1 MELHGRA
8 AGRANGSPAALDFD
22 RKEFGMSISFARK
35 WQPGIATL
43 SALGGLAFGLALH
56 YLVLY
61 ARDHGP
67 SAGSWSLQGNGAI
80 SLIPLGALIV
90 LVAEI
95 QLVRRRAWV
104 GAIFL
109 PVATFLGLFV
119 LVGTV

>member
-1 MELHGRA
+1 MELRGRA
-8 AGRANGSPAALDFD
+8 AGRANGSPAAA
-22 RKEFGMSISFARK
+22 GGARIERTRRHETDHRLRR
-35 WQPGIATL
+35 IATL

-67 SAGSWSLQGNGAI
+67 SAGSWSLQGSGAI